1 MERAHVR
8 SRSQSGFTLIELV
21 IAMALLGVMMVLLY
35 GGLTFAFR
43 SWDAGEANG
52 RRETDRR
59 IGENFLRRELTELF
73 PMRFK
78 DPMSLRFAFNGQPQE
93 FRFVSSRPP
102 DVAMGGLSLVGL
114 SVEPGEGRTRNLVMR
129 RAMPDDAAK
138 DFGPLEKAP
147 GFVLLEGVDSVSFGY
162 FGSEND
168 FVDPHWS
175 DTWITARIP
184 QLVRMTV
191 RNSDG
196 TELPTM
202 TFRIALGAEAGCLEN
217 SFQRVCQPRRVGP

>member
-1 MERAHVR
+1 MR
-8 SRSQSGFTLIELV
+8 SRAQSGFTLIELV

-35 GGLTFAFR
+35 SGLTFTFR
-43 SWDAGEANG
+43 SWDAGEAVG
-52 RRETDRR
+52 RREADRR

-78 DPMSLRFAFNGQPQE
+78 DPMSLRFAFDGQPQQ

-114 SVEPGEGRTRNLVMR
+114 AVEPGAGRSRNLVMR

-138 DFGPLEKAP
+138 DFGPLDQAQ
-147 GFVLLEGVDSVSFGY
+147 GTVLLEGVDSVAFSY
-162 FGSEND
+162 FGAEND
-168 FVDPHWS
+168 WVDPHWS

-184 QLVRMTV
+184 QLVRLTI

-202 TFRIALGAEAGCLEN
+202 TFRLALGAEAGCLEN
-217 SFQRVCQPRRVGP
+217 YFQRVCQPRRVGP